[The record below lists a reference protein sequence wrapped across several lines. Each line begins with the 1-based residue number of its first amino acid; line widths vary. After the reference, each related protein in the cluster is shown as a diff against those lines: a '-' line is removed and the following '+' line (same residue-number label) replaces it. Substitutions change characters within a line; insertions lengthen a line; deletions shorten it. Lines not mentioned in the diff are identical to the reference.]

1 MLTLINKNDII
12 NLSNEREV
20 ANRLMNKNEELVLK
34 MNLLGG
40 MDAYIRHVV
49 GDEDLIDEW
58 NMYGVPDEA
67 SEDDLKACA
76 SINFAEICAKFG
88 QLVNMAEVG

>member
-1 MLTLINKNDII
+1 
-12 NLSNEREV
+12 
-20 ANRLMNKNEELVLK
+20 MNKNEELVLK

-40 MDAYIRHVV
+40 MDAYIRHVI

-67 SEDDLKACA
+67 SEDDLRACA

-88 QLVNMAEVG
+88 QLIKLNDMVEGY

>member
-1 MLTLINKNDII
+1 MNMNTL
-12 NLSNEREV
+12 
-20 ANRLMNKNEELVLK
+20 EELILK

-40 MDAYIRHVV
+40 MDTYIRHVV

-88 QLVNMAEVG
+88 QLINMAEVG

>member
-1 MLTLINKNDII
+1 M
-12 NLSNEREV
+12 SR
-20 ANRLMNKNEELVLK
+20 NEELVLK
-34 MNLLGG
+34 MNMLGG
-40 MDAYIRHVV
+40 MDTYMREVI

-88 QLVNMAEVG
+88 QLINMAEVG

>member
-1 MLTLINKNDII
+1 
-12 NLSNEREV
+12 
-20 ANRLMNKNEELVLK
+20 MNKNEELVLK

-40 MDAYIRHVV
+40 MDTYIRHVI

-67 SEDDLKACA
+67 SEDDLRACA
-76 SINFAEICAKFG
+76 SINFADICAKFG
-88 QLVNMAEVG
+88 QLIKLNDMVEGY

>member
-1 MLTLINKNDII
+1 MIYI
-12 NLSNEREV
+12 EREV
-20 ANRLMNKNEELVLK
+20 NKEMNKNEELVLK

-40 MDAYIRHVV
+40 MDTYIRKVV

-67 SEDDLKACA
+67 SEEDLETCA
-76 SINFAEICAKFG
+76 YVGFAEICAKFG
-88 QLVNMAEVG
+88 QLVNMVEV